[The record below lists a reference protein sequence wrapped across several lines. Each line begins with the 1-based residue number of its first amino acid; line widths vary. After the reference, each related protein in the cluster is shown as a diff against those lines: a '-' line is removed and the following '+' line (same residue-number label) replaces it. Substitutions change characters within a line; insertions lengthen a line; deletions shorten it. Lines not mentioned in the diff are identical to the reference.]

1 MSSQQATSSSLP
13 RSLEE
18 ERSLRECEDYVQ
30 RHNVQQILK
39 DCIVQLCVSRPDN
52 PISFLREYF
61 QKLEQ
66 ETTRSPKTASNMS
79 PDDMDDLESPAPQP
93 VQPPGRRRGAI
104 SAEPIR
110 EEDIESYVKKV

>member
-1 MSSQQATSSSLP
+1 MDPNASSSSPSEQAIPPTAQTPTTPSLP

-39 DCIVQLCVSRPDN
+39 DCIVQLCVARPQN
-52 PISFLREYF
+52 PIVFLKEYF

-66 ETTRSPKTASNMS
+66 VRIVLKLFPFSIIFLRMI
-79 PDDMDDLESPAPQP
+79 MIF
-93 VQPPGRRRGAI
+93 RGGG
-104 SAEPIR
+104 
-110 EEDIESYVKKV
+110 